1 MGIADHFAVFE
12 SLLGLPVSTA
22 TPLGLA
28 VLALGIFA
36 AIRFATC
43 IVSGLRS
50 LFMPVGVK
58 LRAGEWAV
66 VTGATDG
73 IGLAYCKA
81 LARKGLNVVA
91 ISRTQSVCE
100 RGGDG
105 MAKLVGCLQTHMA
118 AVCTPVSTAR
128 DIASVRSA
136 TEAGRGGSPAVR
148 KVRRG
153 GEDHRR

>member
-36 AIRFATC
+36 TIRFATC
-43 IVSGLRS
+43 IASGLRS
-50 LFMPVGVK
+50 LFMPAGVK

-100 RGGDG
+100 RGSDG
-105 MAKLVGCLQTHMA
+105 TATLARYPQVRLA
-118 AVCTPVSTAR
+118 AARIPHQHSVRRCHGAPRYRSWTKWQPSCPRSTAWR
-128 DIASVRSA
+128 
-136 TEAGRGGSPAVR
+136 
-148 KVRRG
+148 
-153 GEDHRR
+153 